1 MTKSFPVLL
10 CRTHAGP
17 ITGRLLDAD
26 ARGTAIG
33 NDPASVLGQLDEYVR
48 YLAKN
53 DWLWEVDPDLADIAL
68 REVTVEVFPEYR
80 VRNRTFPAREP
91 IVLRL
96 PAAIGKRDSGTL
108 VAVLPTVDVG
118 FAFAGDDA
126 FEGLAQHYVRS
137 ALAGL
142 APRDIARFLPPAE
155 AWIEEMQIPIKPP
168 SDDELSEENEN
179 AGPLAAVADPLGDRA
194 LRRVSKTWER
204 EAEVKDLVARLSERA
219 SSICL
224 VGAPGCGKTS
234 VVVAA
239 ARRVE
244 RAMRD
249 KGRRNAR
256 VPRLFWLTSAG
267 RLVAGMRYLGQWEE
281 RLEQVIDETAAIE
294 GTLCVENLLELVRLG
309 GSAPETSVG
318 AFLIP
323 YLEHGELRIVTEATP
338 EEVEACERLLPGL
351 IDQLQILKLD
361 PFDDSRARRVLHRAA
376 GALSGPRTG
385 VAVTREAVDTTF
397 TLFKRF
403 QPYAGFPGRAIAF
416 LRELTDPVNVS
427 HHARDEISASDAR
440 TQFSKATGLPRDLL
454 DDSVAFDSDAT
465 AAALAGKVLGQADA
479 VAEVTSVIARLKTGL
494 NDPARPLGVFLF
506 TGPTGVG
513 KTALVRA
520 LADLIFAEKPEKER
534 LIRLD
539 MSEYAGYDA
548 ARRLLGDPF
557 GEPSELVRRVRSNP
571 FSVILLDEIEKAAE
585 EVFDIFLNVFDEAR
599 LTDTYGRLTTFSS
612 SLIIMTSNLGS
623 GLSGAMGFKTAGA
636 DADDSSAAS
645 VDAAKKFFRPEFF
658 NRLDRVVPFH
668 PLAPPTIRRITALE
682 LAGLSQREGIRE
694 RELTL
699 SFTDALI
706 DHLAATGFDPKLG
719 ARPLQRKIEESVT
732 TPLARH
738 LIANPGL
745 RAVELRLAAPSDSET
760 PATIQAI

>member
-1 MTKSFPVLL
+1 MTKTFPILL
-10 CRTHAGP
+10 WRSHAGP
-17 ITGRLLDAD
+17 CTGRLLDAD

-33 NDPASVLGQLDEYVR
+33 SNPQSVLQQLDEYVR

-53 DWLWEVDPDLADIAL
+53 DWLWEVEPDLVDVSV
-68 REVTVEVFPEYR
+68 REVTVQVFPEYR
-80 VRNRTFPAREP
+80 VRSRTFPAREP
-91 IVLRL
+91 TVLRL
-96 PAAIGKRDSGTL
+96 PAVVGRRESGSFA
-108 VAVLPTVDVG
+108 AVLPTVDVVFEFG
-118 FAFAGDDA
+118 GEDA
-126 FEGLAQHYVRS
+126 FDGLAQHYVRS

-142 APRDIARFLPPAE
+142 APRDVARFLPPAE
-155 AWIEEMQIPIKPP
+155 AWLESLEIPIKPP
-168 SDDELSEENEN
+168 SDDELNEENEN
-179 AGPLAAVADPLGDRA
+179 AGPLAAVADPLGDRT
-194 LRRVSKTWER
+194 LRRVGKTWER
-204 EAEVKDLVARLSERA
+204 ESEVKDLVGRLTERS

-256 VPRLFWLTSAG
+256 TPRLFWLTSAG

-294 GTLCVENLLELVRLG
+294 GTLCIENLLELVRLG
-309 GSAPETSVG
+309 GSGPETSIG

-323 YLEHGELRIVTEATP
+323 YLEHGELRIVTEATS

-361 PFDDSRARRVLHRAA
+361 PFDDTRARRVLHRAA
-376 GALSGPRTG
+376 SALATSRSGATI
-385 VAVTREAVDTTF
+385 TREAVDTTF
-397 TLFKRF
+397 SLFKRF

-416 LRELTDPVNVS
+416 LRELADPVTLLQLATNEVT
-427 HHARDEISASDAR
+427 AADAR
-440 TQFSKATGLPRDLL
+440 TQFSKATGLPRALL
-454 DDSVAFDSDAT
+454 DDSIPFDTDTTT
-465 AAALAGKVLGQADA
+465 AAIGKKVLGQPEA
-479 VAEVTSVIARLKTGL
+479 VSEVCSAIARLKTGL

-520 LADLIFAEKPEKER
+520 LADLVFAEKPASER

-539 MSEYAGYDA
+539 MSEYASYDA

-557 GEPSELVRRVRSNP
+557 GEPSELVRRIRANP
-571 FSVILLDEIEKAAE
+571 FSVILLDEIEKAAD

-599 LTDTYGRLTTFSS
+599 LTDTFGRLTTFTSA
-612 SLIIMTSNLGS
+612 LIIMTSNLGS
-623 GLSGAMGFKTAGA
+623 DLAGA
-636 DADDSSAAS
+636 LGFQSAGGGAGDASGAS

-658 NRLDRVVPFH
+658 NRLDRVVPFR
-668 PLAPPTIRRITALE
+668 PLAPDTIRRITALE
-682 LAGLSQREGIRE
+682 LAELAKREGIRE
-694 RELTL
+694 RRLTL
-699 SFTDALI
+699 QFSDALV

-719 ARPLQRKIEESVT
+719 ARPLQRKIEDSVT
-732 TPLARH
+732 TPLARY
-738 LIANPGL
+738 LIADRNLHDRILHLDEPVPGC
-745 RAVELRLAAPSDSET
+745 DS
-760 PATIQAI
+760 AQIKL